1 MTYLLLKY
9 MHIVAAVFLFGFGMG
24 SYLYFVAANRTRNP
38 VVISAVGR
46 MVVWFDAWI
55 TTTAGVVQVVTG
67 YALAS
72 LADLTLHAPGS
83 CTRPACLS
91 WLACS
96 GFLSFGSKT
105 AQGHG
110 PGLSRDRCPTPRE
123 SQAALSLVVVDR
135 GGGVCRDVLDRA
147 GHGHENDTRGA
158 PPTFGMKD
166 RARDD

>member
-72 LADLTLHAPGS
+72 LADLTLHAPWVLYSACVFVLVGLLWLPVLWLQKQLRDMALGS
-83 CTRPACLS
+83 VAT
-91 WLACS
+91 
-96 GFLSFGSKT
+96 
-105 AQGHG
+105 
-110 PGLSRDRCPTPRE
+110 
-123 SQAALSLVVVDR
+123 
-135 GGGVCRDVLDRA
+135 
-147 GHGHENDTRGA
+147 GA
-158 PPTFGMKD
+158 PLPVNHRQLYRWWLWIGVAGFAGMFLIALAMVTKMTPVELL
-166 RARDD
+166 RLLA